1 MHGKDRNKTI
11 IYADNTNDSSILFD
25 IGRDKKLTLTNLT
38 LQGQQRILIRNYG
51 TVILENVTVRNSRA
65 NIIENYGNITIR
77 NSNFT
82 SISSQHIITDKS
94 SATGKNIE
102 IINTEF
108 NNCNVDKNTVFLDI
122 KKSDLKVENVSFKN
136 IDNIKN
142 IITLRNTSNVLLD
155 GVYMLKNTPS
165 EVQLYHIIQTSQ
177 LEIQYLKKTR
187 Q

>member
-1 MHGKDRNKTI
+1 MHEKDRNKTI

-38 LQGQQRILIRNYG
+38 LQGQQGILIRNYG

-94 SATGKNIE
+94 SATGK
-102 IINTEF
+102 T
-108 NNCNVDKNTVFLDI
+108 
-122 KKSDLKVENVSFKN
+122 
-136 IDNIKN
+136 
-142 IITLRNTSNVLLD
+142 
-155 GVYMLKNTPS
+155 
-165 EVQLYHIIQTSQ
+165 
-177 LEIQYLKKTR
+177 
-187 Q
+187 